1 MYSSVLKW
9 HQTYF
14 IISIISSTIFI
25 SNVKR
30 LPSLWNWCQ
39 TQREIYYSM
48 YINIRMNLLKII
60 FFFLNLWFIVDIIG
74 FIIPPLPEG
83 GGGYTV
89 LPLSV
94 CSSFRASI
102 RQSFRLSVQDIFVAF
117 FSVTVD
123 GRNLIFGHTHH
134 IGIPYCG

>member
-48 YINIRMNLLKII
+48 YINIIMNLLKII
-60 FFFLNLWFIVDIIG
+60 YFFLNLWFIVDIIG

-94 CSSFRASI
+94 YLSFRASI
-102 RQSFRLSVQDIFVAF
+102 RQSFRPSVQDIFVAF

-123 GRNLIFGHTHH
+123 GRNLIFGHKRH
-134 IGIPYCG
+134 IGIPYCV